1 MRVVIIGAS
10 GAIGSSIIAALR
22 ALPHMQITPCSRK
35 GVEGCFVFDPDLHDW
50 SILGEQDV
58 LINCAGIIRESRE
71 DDFKKVHL
79 DLVRTILANRAR
91 IGNPRIIHISALGA
105 DPAHDIAFLRTKG
118 LGDELLLSH
127 PDTYVLRPSIVC
139 LSGTLLVK
147 KFKWLVFM
155 CKVLQ
160 NRPIMPQGFAETR
173 VQPVMPEDLNELL
186 HDLCLQ
192 PDIPAGAIDVVGSTP
207 FSFKELLLLASGKEK
222 LFPIELPKKLIEPV
236 TRNFISVW
244 FPELMNYDQ
253 FKLLFKDN
261 VASTEG
267 MERILGH
274 PVRETRSFWTH
285 EFQHLTLSDIL

>member
-1 MRVVIIGAS
+1 MRVAIIGAS
-10 GAIGSSIIAALR
+10 GAIGSSVTQALR
-22 ALPHMQITPCSRK
+22 ALPHIQLTPCSRRGK
-35 GVEGCFVFDPDLHDW
+35 EGCFVFDPDIHDW
-50 SILGEQDV
+50 NILGEQDV

-105 DPAHDIAFLRTKG
+105 DPRHDIAFLRTKG

-160 NRPIMPQGFAETR
+160 NRPIVPQGFAETR
-173 VQPVMPEDLNELL
+173 VQPVLPVDLNELVIR
-186 HDLCLQ
+186 LCAE
-192 PDIPAGAIDVVGSTP
+192 PAPGREVIDVVGATP

-261 VASTEG
+261 VASSEG
-267 MERILGH
+267 LEQLLER
-274 PVRETRSFWTH
+274 PVSPTREFWTH